1 MPKPME
7 APDNNEFAAT
17 LAGLVSSGQNEG
29 VWRDLVNA
37 LPAAIYI
44 TDPRGRII
52 FYNEAAVAMWGC
64 RPEIGK
70 SEFCGSWKL
79 RTATTRNRK
88 SSRAFGAANALTIM
102 KPFACARDRPVVL

>member
-1 MPKPME
+1 MPDERLRAPNEPFGTRQTRAALMPKPME

-52 FYNEAAVAMWGC
+52 FYNEAAVPGSC
-64 RPEIGK
+64 IGLMVRR
-70 SEFCGSWKL
+70 CPMM
-79 RTATTRNRK
+79 
-88 SSRAFGAANALTIM
+88 NALWRS
-102 KPFACARDRPVVL
+102 P